1 LTNINKNEPTINQK
15 YMGLGVSPKE
25 SNGGI
30 CIPARYKTEK

>member
-1 LTNINKNEPTINQK
+1 
-15 YMGLGVSPKE
+15 MGLGVSPKE